1 MMSTKTL
8 FGDSQVPTQPII
20 EEAKQRAFVRKA
32 LGDISS
38 TTAVVMAMIGDRLGL
53 FKAMGDGSP
62 TNSLELAL
70 RAGVDERY
78 AREWMGGMAAAG
90 YLEYDPDSQRFTLP
104 AEHAMVLAQEGGPKF
119 LAGAYQVLLGMLGP
133 FDQLLQAF
141 QHGGGVHQSAYD
153 DNLWDGLERFSGGW
167 FENLLMQEW
176 MPVMPEVQAKLEAG
190 ASVADVGCGRGRAL
204 IKLALEFPNSTFTGF
219 DVFPPT
225 IELAADNAQATGVAD
240 RVEFQELDVTQGLPQ
255 KYDIITTFDV
265 VHDAANPQGLLS
277 AIRQSINT
285 GGYYLLLDINCSGDL
300 EENLGPLGTMF
311 HGFSLLYCMTTS
323 LANDGEGLGRLGLY
337 PQKLEDMCAQAGF
350 SSVNLLHLQNPFHN
364 LYEIRP

>member
-1 MMSTKTL
+1 MST
-8 FGDSQVPTQPII
+8 QPTID
-20 EEAKQRAFVRKA
+20 EAKQRAFVRKA
-32 LGDISS
+32 LADISS

-62 TNSLELAL
+62 TDSLELAS
-70 RAGVDERY
+70 RAGVNERY
-78 AREWMGGMAAAG
+78 AKEWMGGMAAAG
-90 YLEYDPDSQRFTLP
+90 YLEYDPANQRFTLP
-104 AEHAMVLAQEGGPKF
+104 AEHAMVLAREGGPKF

-141 QHGGGVHQSAYD
+141 QHGGGVHQSAYG

-176 MPVMPEVQAKLEAG
+176 MPAMPAVQAKLDAG

-225 IELAADNAQATGVAD
+225 IKLAAANAQAAGVAD
-240 RVEFQELDVTQGLPQ
+240 RVAFQELDVTQGLPQ

-265 VHDAANPQGLLS
+265 VHDAADPQGLLS
-277 AIRQSINT
+277 VIRQSLSP
-285 GGYYLLLDINCSGDL
+285 GGYYLLLDINCSENL

-323 LANDGEGLGRLGLY
+323 LANHGAGLGTLGLY
-337 PQKLEDMCAQAGF
+337 PQKLEDMCAQAGL
-350 SSVNLLHLQNPFHN
+350 SSVNLLPLQNPFHN